1 MAGQIIKRGDT
12 WLVRFEKRYS
22 DGKRKSFCKTIKG
35 TKKDAQKVL
44 NEILRNAD
52 LGMLGDSQKQTLNQH
67 LDFWLETIAK
77 PRLQYRTFAD
87 YGDMLQRYVRE
98 SLGNIKLADLKAAHI
113 QKLYGEMQEKGL
125 SPRIVRYTHAI
136 LSSSLKKAVELDIL
150 PRNVAKFVQ
159 LPKQTRKEMDVLS
172 KDETVHFLQ
181 SLDGERFATLFSF
194 ALATGMRIQEYL
206 GLQWKDIDFE
216 RNTATVQRA
225 IVWHRSGGGWHF
237 SQPKTSK
244 SRRTIP
250 LPLSTVN
257 ELRRHRRQQL
267 EERLK
272 IGTAWKDFDL
282 VFPSEIGTALNP
294 PNLTRAFK
302 KILEKAKLRT
312 SIRLYDLRHTTATL
326 LLQAG
331 INPKVVSE
339 RLGHAT
345 IVLTLDV
352 YSHVLPNMQQD
363 ATAQLEEMI
372 FRQKKVC

>member
-1 MAGQIIKRGDT
+1 MAGQIVKRGDS
-12 WLVRFEKRYS
+12 WLVRLEKRFS
-22 DGKRKSFCKTIKG
+22 DGKRKSFCKTVKG

-44 NEILRNAD
+44 NEMLRNDD
-52 LGMLGDSQKQTLNQH
+52 LGLLGNSQKQTLNEW
-67 LDFWLETIAK
+67 LDFWLESIAK
-77 PRLQYRTFAD
+77 PRLSYRTFKD
-87 YGDMLQRYVRE
+87 YGDMLKRYVRE
-98 SLGNIKLADLKAAHI
+98 SLGNIKLADLKAVHI
-113 QKLYGEMQEKGL
+113 QKLYSEMLKREL
-125 SPRIVRYTHAI
+125 SARIVRYTHAI
-136 LSSSLKKAVELDIL
+136 LSSALKKTVELDIL

-159 LPKQTRKEMDVLS
+159 LPKQIRKEMDVLS
-172 KDETVHFLQ
+172 KDEAIQFLQ
-181 SLDGERFATLFSF
+181 SLDGERFATMFSF
-194 ALATGMRIQEYL
+194 ALASGMRIQEYL

-225 IVWHRSGGGWHF
+225 IVWHRGGGGWHF
-237 SQPKTSK
+237 SQPKTAK

-250 LPLSTVN
+250 LPLEVMKS
-257 ELRRHRRQQL
+257 LKIHRKQML
-267 EERLK
+267 EARLK
-272 IGTAWKDFDL
+272 LGTIWKDFDL

-294 PNLTRAFK
+294 SNVTRAFK
-302 KILEKAKLRT
+302 KVLAKAEIRT

-345 IVLTLDV
+345 IVLTLDT

-372 FRQKKVC
+372 FRKTA